1 MNDELPN
8 ESQPDQSNSTEL
20 QSPPPASQPGTPSA
34 EIQPQGPPQHYAP
47 RPPKDR
53 SIAIILEILPGLFGI
68 LGIGWIYAENTAVGI
83 LILVLYLLW
92 NAFSTLLDVF
102 LGGFFLCIHIPFNI
116 ACLILSPVLLY
127 NYTKQHPELFGP

>member
-83 LILVLYLLW
+83 LIPRPLLALERLRYPSGCLVGRL
-92 NAFSTLLDVF
+92 F
-102 LGGFFLCIHIPFNI
+102 
-116 ACLILSPVLLY
+116 PVHSHSL
-127 NYTKQHPELFGP
+127 

>member
-1 MNDELPN
+1 MNDVPPN
-8 ESQPDQSNSTEL
+8 ESQSAKPKGTDVQST
-20 QSPPPASQPGTPSA
+20 PPASQPGTPSP
-34 EIQPQGPPQHYAP
+34 EIQPQVPPQHYAP

-92 NAFSTLLDVF
+92 NAFATLLDVL
-102 LGGFFLCIHIPFNI
+102 LGGLFLCIHIPINI
-116 ACLILSPVLLY
+116 LCLILSPLLLN